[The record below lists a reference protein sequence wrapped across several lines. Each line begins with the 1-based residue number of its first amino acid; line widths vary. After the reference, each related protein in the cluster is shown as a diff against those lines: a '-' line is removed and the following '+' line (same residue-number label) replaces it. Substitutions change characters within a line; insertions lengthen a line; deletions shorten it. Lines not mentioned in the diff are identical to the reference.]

1 VTTLHIEHAIA
12 DFDQWKAAFDRFGP
26 ARQRS
31 GVLAHRVYRPLDD
44 PRYVLIDLDFA
55 EPGEA
60 QSFLEFLRDR
70 VWASPE
76 NSPALAGAPAARL
89 VDLAESRATGAQED
103 INGTA

>member
-1 VTTLHIEHAIA
+1 MTTLHIEHPIA

-26 ARQRS
+26 ARERS

-55 EPGEA
+55 APGEA
-60 QSFLEFLRDR
+60 RSFLEFLREK

-76 NSPALAGAPAARL
+76 NSPALAGPPTTRL
-89 VDLAESRATGAQED
+89 VNLAESGPPGAH
-103 INGTA
+103 AM